1 MPSTSALRLGVLIF
15 GAVVLAVAGCVSS
28 GQSSDSGNGAEQAQA
43 GAAGQSLASFQRSL
57 EQLRAGK
64 LERVTILQI
73 GDSHTATDHFRGRL
87 RDLFQEKFGNAGRG
101 MMPAGYPFPY
111 WRPYQVEVA
120 QKGSW
125 TVLSSNRT
133 DYPQVPYGLSGFITR
148 SQRRDDTM
156 TLQAK
161 SDSAFDTVDIDFFR
175 QLRGG

>member
-1 MPSTSALRLGVLIF
+1 MPPTSAFRLGGLIF
-15 GAVVLAVAGCVSS
+15 GAVLLAVAGCVSM
-28 GQSSDSGNGAEQAQA
+28 GQTSDGAEQAQA

-64 LERVTILQI
+64 LERVSILQI
-73 GDSHTATDHFRGRL
+73 GNSHTATDHFSGRL

-133 DYPQVPYGLSGFITR
+133 DYPQVPYG
-148 SQRRDDTM
+148 
-156 TLQAK
+156 
-161 SDSAFDTVDIDFFR
+161 
-175 QLRGG
+175 